1 MNNEVE
7 YNVGDLRRLRDLEQ
21 FVIQNRNYIE
31 AKVVHF
37 DSNIRQRVMSDFD
50 RLAMIEL
57 KEFLEGLLK
66 RVPDQYINPT
76 FTE

>member
-7 YNVGDLRRLRDLEQ
+7 YKVGDLRRLRELEQ
-21 FVIQNRNYIE
+21 FVVQNRNYIE

-37 DSNIRQRVMSDFD
+37 DSHIRLSVMSDFD

-57 KEFLEGLLK
+57 KKFLEGLLQ